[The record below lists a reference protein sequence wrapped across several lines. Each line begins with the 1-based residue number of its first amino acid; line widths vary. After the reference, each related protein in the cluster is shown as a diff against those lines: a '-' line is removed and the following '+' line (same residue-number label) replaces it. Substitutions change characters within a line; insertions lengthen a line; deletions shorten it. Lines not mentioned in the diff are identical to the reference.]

1 MPCAPVPG
9 GVGAPEI
16 APCGMWVLLPEI
28 LSSSEITRPGC
39 PGGAIGTPEIWD
51 GGIGCDGDACDDGD
65 ACPDD
70 GRGGAL
76 GGGVPT
82 ETGGATGRGFL
93 LL

>member
-1 MPCAPVPG
+1 
-9 GVGAPEI
+9 
-16 APCGMWVLLPEI
+16 MWVLLPEI

-39 PGGAIGTPEIWD
+39 PGGDIGAPEIW
-51 GGIGCDGDACDDGD
+51 GIGCGGDACDDGD
-65 ACPDD
+65 ACPGD
-70 GRGGAL
+70 GGAL